1 MSEVLLER
9 APSGLATVTLNRPE
23 RRNAVNLAM
32 WRRLREVFD
41 DCARDREVR
50 GVVLTG
56 AGGHFCAGA
65 DIAEFAGE
73 RHDADSGRAY
83 GAAVEACQSALAR
96 IPKPTVAAIAGS
108 CIGGGCALA
117 LCCDFRIGDRTA
129 RLGIPAARLG
139 IVYGVEDCRR
149 LLSCVSPA
157 TAKRMLFAAEVM
169 DAAAAAAAG
178 LLDRLCDDDVVT
190 AAGDYLARMIENA
203 PISIAGAKLT
213 LRSLQAGQ
221 LERDAA
227 EIAELARR
235 SLESRDYREGLRA
248 FAEKR
253 PPRFTGE

>member
-1 MSEVLLER
+1 MNEVLIER
-9 APSGLATVTLNRPE
+9 TPSGLATVTLNRPE

-32 WRRLREVFD
+32 WRRMREAFD
-41 DCARDREVR
+41 DCAGDREVR

-65 DIAEFAGE
+65 DIGEFAGQ
-73 RHDADSGRAY
+73 RHDADSGRVY
-83 GAAVEACQSALAR
+83 GEAVEACQSALAA

-117 LCCDFRIGDRTA
+117 LCCDFRVGDRTA

-157 TAKRMLFAAEVM
+157 TAKRMLFGAEIM

-178 LLDRLCDDDVVT
+178 LLDRLADDDVM
-190 AAGDYLARMIENA
+190 AAAADHLARMIESA

-213 LRSLQAGQ
+213 LRALQAGR

-227 EIAELARR
+227 EIAELGRR
-235 SLESRDYREGLRA
+235 SLESRDYQEGLRA

-253 PPRFTGE
+253 PPKFTGE